1 VTFRRSGRMIATL
14 HAAERGV
21 SGFTTY
27 VPGDRSLM
35 SRDIGLT

>member
-1 VTFRRSGRMIATL
+1 MSRLITP
-14 HAAERGV
+14 AERGV